1 MLSFKEI
8 RKSVLVALWLMVLT
22 FPIMVIRVNTIENT
36 IEWRWN
42 NLILV
47 GVGSLVISHV
57 WRFLLERKPKQ
68 TRRSNPGMVA
78 PEASETSAPQA
89 AESLP
94 EAEGAVPAAPE
105 EATDVAEHPAPS
117 LWQRLNLT
125 PERLNERQI
134 KLPAMIIF
142 GIVALAYPLITSL
155 YQTNIMITALQF
167 VILALGL
174 NIVIGLGG
182 MLHLGYAAFYAFG
195 AYTYGLLNYYY
206 GVAFWVALPLG
217 GLVAALFGILL
228 GIPVLRLRG
237 DYLGI
242 VTLGF
247 AEIVRIVLENWVDL
261 TNGPRGLPGID
272 RPGLFGIDFSLTQA
286 ADLTYYIALALVLV
300 TIFFVYRL
308 ENSRVG
314 RAWVAMRED
323 DIASEAM
330 GIDLTR
336 AKLTAFSLAAFWAGL
351 AGVLFAAKTT
361 FVSPSSFTLM
371 ESITVLL
378 AVVLGGMGSIP
389 GVIIGALI
397 VSLLPEALREFSQY
411 RMLLFGALLVV
422 MMVFRP
428 GGIVR
433 KRRRAYTFESEAQ
446 EGG

>member
-1 MLSFKEI
+1 
-8 RKSVLVALWLMVLT
+8 
-22 FPIMVIRVNTIENT
+22 
-36 IEWRWN
+36 
-42 NLILV
+42 
-47 GVGSLVISHV
+47 
-57 WRFLLERKPKQ
+57 
-68 TRRSNPGMVA
+68 MVA
-78 PEASETSAPQA
+78 PAAS
-89 AESLP
+89 ESLP
-94 EAEGAVPAAPE
+94 EAEGAEPAPPT
-105 EATDVAEHPAPS
+105 EATAAEQPPPS

-125 PERLNERQI
+125 PERLNQRQI

-206 GVAFWVALPLG
+206 GVGFWIALPLG

-247 AEIVRIVLENWVDL
+247 AEIVRIVLENWVEL

-286 ADLTYYIALALVLV
+286 ANLTYYIAFALVLI
-300 TIFFVYRL
+300 TIFFVNRL

-428 GGIVR
+428 GGIVQ

-446 EGG
+446 EGA

>member
-8 RKSVLVALWLMVLT
+8 RKSVMVALWLMVLT
-22 FPIMVIRVNTIENT
+22 FPIMVIRVNTIDNT
-36 IEWRWN
+36 VEWRWE

-57 WRFLLERKPKQ
+57 WRLLLERTPK
-68 TRRSNPGMVA
+68 TSRRKNAGMVA
-78 PEASETSAPQA
+78 PAKPDAEVTAEAP
-89 AESLP
+89 
-94 EAEGAVPAAPE
+94 
-105 EATDVAEHPAPS
+105 PS
-117 LWQRLNLT
+117 LLERFHLTRENLNRR
-125 PERLNERQI
+125 EV
-134 KLPAMIIF
+134 KLPAA
-142 GIVALAYPLITSL
+142 IVFAVLAVLFPFITSL
-155 YQTNIMITALQF
+155 YQTNIMITALQY

-182 MLHLGYAAFYAFG
+182 MLHLGYAAFYAVG
-195 AYTYGLLNYYY
+195 AYTYALLNINF
-206 GVAFWVALPLG
+206 GISFWVALPLG
-217 GLVAALFGILL
+217 GLIAAVFGILL

-247 AEIVRIVLENWVDL
+247 AEIVRIVLENWVGL
-261 TNGPRGLPGID
+261 TNGPRGIPGID
-272 RPGLFGIDFSLTQA
+272 RPKLFGIEFGLSEATDF
-286 ADLTYYIALALVLV
+286 TYYIALGLVIL
-300 TIFFVYRL
+300 TIFIVYRL

-330 GIDLTR
+330 GIDITR
-336 AKLTAFSLAAFWAGL
+336 AKLTAFSLGALWAGL

-361 FVSPSSFTLM
+361 FVSPKSFTLM

-397 VSLLPEALREFSQY
+397 VSLLPEALRQFSQY

-428 GGIVR
+428 GGIIQ
-433 KRRRAYTFESEAQ
+433 KRRRAYRFESAE
-446 EGG
+446 EES

>member
-1 MLSFKEI
+1 MLNLKEI
-8 RKSVLVALWLMVLT
+8 RKSIMVALWLMVLT
-22 FPIMVIRVNTIENT
+22 FPIMVIRVNTIDNT
-36 IEWRWN
+36 IQWRWN

-57 WRFLLERKPKQ
+57 WRFFLERSPKQ
-68 TRRSNPGMVA
+68 SRHPNTAVA
-78 PEASETSAPQA
+78 S
-89 AESLP
+89 P
-94 EAEGAVPAAPE
+94 EAETDATAGAIPTDETAA
-105 EATDVAEHPAPS
+105 EARPS

-125 PERLNERQI
+125 PDRLNRREV
-134 KLPAMIIF
+134 KLPAAVIF
-142 GIVALAYPLITSL
+142 GVFALAYPMVTSL
-155 YQTNIMITALQF
+155 YQTNIMITALQY

-195 AYTYGLLNYYY
+195 AYTYGLLNFYY
-206 GVAFWVALPLG
+206 GVSFWIALPLG
-217 GLVAALFGILL
+217 GIVAAVFGILL

-247 AEIVRIVLENWVDL
+247 AEIVRIVLENWVEL

-272 RPGLFGIDFSLTQA
+272 RPGLLGIDFSLSQA
-286 ADLTYYIALALVLV
+286 ANLTYYIALALALITV
-300 TIFFVYRL
+300 FFVYRL

-389 GVIIGALI
+389 GVIIGALV

-411 RMLLFGALLVV
+411 RMLLYGALLVV

-428 GGIVR
+428 GGIVQ
-433 KRRRAYTFESEAQ
+433 KRRRAYTFESDSTS
-446 EGG
+446 EGGREDA

>member
-36 IEWRWN
+36 VQWRWQ

-57 WRFLLERKPKQ
+57 WRFLLERKPRV
-68 TRRSNPGMVA
+68 TRRKSAGMVA
-78 PEASETSAPQA
+78 PAQESA
-89 AESLP
+89 E
-94 EAEGAVPAAPE
+94 VTE
-105 EATDVAEHPAPS
+105 EAPPS
-117 LWQRLNLT
+117 LLQRFKLT
-125 PERLNERQI
+125 PENLNRREV
-134 KLPAMIIF
+134 KLPAVVVL
-142 GIVALAYPLITSL
+142 GVLALVFPFITSL
-155 YQTNIMITALQF
+155 YQTNIMITALQY

-195 AYTYGLLNYYY
+195 AYTYALLNINF
-206 GVAFWVALPLG
+206 GVSFWVALPLG
-217 GLVAALFGILL
+217 GLVAAFFGILL

-247 AEIVRIVLENWVDL
+247 AEIVRIVLENWVGL
-261 TNGPRGLPGID
+261 TNGPRGIPGID
-272 RPGLFGIDFSLTQA
+272 RPKLFGMSFGLSEATNY
-286 ADLTYYIALALVLV
+286 TYYIALALTLV
-300 TIFFVYRL
+300 TIFVVYRL

-330 GIDLTR
+330 GIDITR
-336 AKLTAFSLAAFWAGL
+336 AKLTAFSLGALWAGL

-361 FVSPSSFTLM
+361 FVSPKSFTLM

-389 GVIIGALI
+389 GVIIGALV
-397 VSLLPEALREFSQY
+397 VSLLPEALREFSQF

-428 GGIVR
+428 GGIVQ
-433 KRRRAYTFESEAQ
+433 KRRRAYRFEADAEEEA
-446 EGG
+446 